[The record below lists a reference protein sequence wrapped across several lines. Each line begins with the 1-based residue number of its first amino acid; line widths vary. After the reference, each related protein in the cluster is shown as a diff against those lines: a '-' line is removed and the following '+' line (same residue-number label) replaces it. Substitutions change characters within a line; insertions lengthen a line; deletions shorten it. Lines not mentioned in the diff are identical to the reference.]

1 MNCFKPLIDLAY
13 MALVFIFVLIFFC
26 FSIYIFVKIF
36 KYLWR
41 K

>member
-1 MNCFKPLIDLAY
+1 MNVFQPLINLGYAG
-13 MALVFIFVLIFFC
+13 LVFIFALIFFY
-26 FSIYIFVKIF
+26 FTIYIFVKIF